1 MSEIIIDW
9 NNISR
14 KEWEHHL
21 TEAGRSSFQ
30 QTWAYGE
37 ICHRSGREVNRFVAS
52 ENGEILAIGQIV
64 TRRFLGFLKISLLLM
79 GPVWLKEISEDEK
92 KNILMEIRR
101 KYPLRY
107 FNLFAFSPDENVG
120 QAIYENMGFRR
131 IITGNS
137 TIIVDLTLSEQQLWQ
152 NLYGK
157 TRTDIRKAEK
167 SDFDV
172 ITGDH
177 NHHFTDWLLKKEGK
191 QQKEKK
197 YQGLPAGLSRNYGQL
212 YGPEQGVYTAFAVS
226 ETSPDMPPRDTPIA
240 GLLFLRHGRH
250 ATYHIGWNG
259 KEGRKCRALN
269 LLLWKMILNLKAAGI
284 ENLDLGGVNTDEGA
298 EIARYKLGY
307 GGRVITLD
315 GTFM

>member
-14 KEWEHHL
+14 REWDEYL
-21 TEAGRSSFQ
+21 TGASRSSFQ

-37 ICHRSGREVNRFVAS
+37 ICHRGGREVNRFVAS
-52 ENGEILAIGQIV
+52 GNSEILAIGQIV
-64 TRRFLGFLKISLLLM
+64 TRRFAGFLKISLLLM
-79 GPVWLKEISEDEK
+79 GPVWLKDIGEGQK

-107 FNLFAFSPDENVG
+107 FNLFAFSPHENAG
-120 QAIYENMGFRR
+120 QTAYENMGFRR

-137 TIIVDLTLSEQQLWQ
+137 TIIVDLTLTEKQLWQ

-167 SDFDV
+167 SDFDIV
-172 ITGDH
+172 TGDH
-177 NHHFTDWLLKKEGK
+177 NHNFTGWLLKKEGK

-197 YQGLPAGLSRNYGQL
+197 YQGLPAGLSRNYGRL

-226 ETSPDMPPRDTPIA
+226 AASPDTPIA
-240 GLLFLRHGRH
+240 GILFLRHGRH

-269 LLLWKMILNLKAAGI
+269 LLLWKMILKLKAAGI
-284 ENLDLGGVNTDEGA
+284 ESLDLGGVNTDEGA
-298 EIARYKLGY
+298 DIARYKLGY